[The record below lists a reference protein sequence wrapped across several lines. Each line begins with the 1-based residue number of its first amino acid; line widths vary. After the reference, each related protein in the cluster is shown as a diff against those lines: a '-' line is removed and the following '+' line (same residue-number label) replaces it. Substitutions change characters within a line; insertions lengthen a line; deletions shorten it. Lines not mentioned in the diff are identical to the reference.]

1 MHAIA
6 SIIWLY
12 KSMQLKVQVLKWNG
26 VETFVNVIVVYLNRW
41 LVILFLR
48 VVIKSKRN
56 DLNKV
61 ETKSTAKNRKKTN
74 RNAANNAIT

>member
-1 MHAIA
+1 
-6 SIIWLY
+6 
-12 KSMQLKVQVLKWNG
+12 MQLKVQVLKWNG